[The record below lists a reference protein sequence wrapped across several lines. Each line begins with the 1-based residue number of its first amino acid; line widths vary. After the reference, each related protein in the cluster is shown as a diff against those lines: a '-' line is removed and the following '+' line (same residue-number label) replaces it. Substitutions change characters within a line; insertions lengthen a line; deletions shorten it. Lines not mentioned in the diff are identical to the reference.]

1 MYVCMYS
8 NEIMSNIIFQTNT
21 SRSMGQDSSKKGAGV
36 VSSPNPHAARNA
48 RYAIAI
54 AISAFRHFVYGT
66 VCIYVC
72 MYVDKNDQDFKVYVG
87 MYLVCI

>member
-8 NEIMSNIIFQTNT
+8 NEIMGNTIFQTNT

-48 RYAIAI
+48 RYVIAI

-66 VCIYVC
+66 VC